1 MDNPFA
7 NDSRLTKMSKAG
19 ANFAVIF
26 PNGIDTHEFMRFK
39 ERIKAWHEAEDVAGS
54 GLYVYI
60 LDIYNGRNTV
70 IAYLSG
76 FCNRR

>member
-1 MDNPFA
+1 MDNPFV
-7 NDSRLTKMSKAG
+7 NDSRLAKMAKAG

-26 PNGIDTHEFMRFK
+26 PYGSDTHEFTGFK
-39 ERIKAWHEAEDVAGS
+39 ERIEAWHEAEDIAGS

-60 LDIYNGRNTV
+60 LDLYKGRNEV